1 MKYQCKVALNCL
13 SSFPV
18 TSQSVN
24 RLGCEYSYA
33 CGCKPLSAHH
43 LVGCPLWARDVA
55 RLKSLQNSG
64 AFRELFWV
72 LLTKKEKFCAIFK
85 KIGSFS
91 GAFLGAFDKYVEI
104 LCYFWEPFQRFGS
117 IRKLFGAFS
126 WKLPNSGHLPKFG
139 SRRHL

>member
-43 LVGCPLWARDVA
+43 LVGCPLWARDDA

-72 LLTKKEKFCAIFK
+72 LLTKTEKFCAIFK
-85 KIGSFS
+85 KFGSFS